1 MRLIDAD
8 ELKQA
13 ILELPDCENGFS
25 DTYDKDR
32 IIDIIDDQPSVEG
45 KRKVGERI
53 WKLAGNGWI
62 WKLADNEWA
71 DWTCSNC
78 GYTENAE
85 NTDIH
90 VHLDWKYCPNCGF
103 YMRRKP

>member
-1 MRLIDAD
+1 MRVIDAD

-25 DTYDKDR
+25 DTYDKAC

-45 KRKVGERI
+45 KRKVGEWI
-53 WKLAGNGWI
+53 WQLSDNGWANHI
-62 WKLADNEWA
+62 
-71 DWTCSNC
+71 CSHC
-78 GYTENAE
+78 GFTE

-90 VHLDWKYCPNCGF
+90 VRLLWKFCPQCGS
-103 YMRRKP
+103 YMRRKAK

>member
-32 IIDIIDDQPSVEG
+32 IIGVINDQPSVEG
-45 KRKVGERI
+45 KRKIAE
-53 WKLAGNGWI
+53 WNWE
-62 WKLADNEWA
+62 LADNGWA
-71 DWTCSNC
+71 DHICSHC
-78 GYTENAE
+78 GFTK

-90 VHLDWKYCPNCGF
+90 VHLDWKFCPQCGY
-103 YMRRKP
+103 YMKGYGKRRTE